1 MNAMVVHHSFAGGVN
16 RRWGMK
22 RICLGCSLGMLVCL
36 LLFSLVGIAQ
46 ENAIPVQILTNNGD
60 LIEGRLTNLAL
71 TIRLNVTAPATNVGP
86 AQALD
91 ILTSAISQITV
102 NFPKI
107 VIETPNRT
115 YVGPFSAFAG
125 IPEVLTIEQ
134 QATIQNLK
142 IAGLRAIALRGVSMH
157 EPPPGL
163 LGMELFP
170 RTETGLSSQLAKA
183 KEEESSLA
191 LAQPIQQIF
200 PRAWGE
206 EISQTTTEIPEDK
219 TSWLLLLAVTS
230 IASLFFFTL

>member
-1 MNAMVVHHSFAGGVN
+1 
-16 RRWGMK
+16 MK
-22 RICLGCSLGMLVCL
+22 RICPGCSLGMLVCM
-36 LLFSLVGIAQ
+36 LLFLVVGIAQ
-46 ENAIPVQILTNNGD
+46 ESAIPVQILTNNGD
-60 LIEGRLTNLAL
+60 LVEGKLANLASI
-71 TIRLNVTAPATNVGP
+71 IRLNVTAPATNVGP

-91 ILTSAISQITV
+91 ILTSTISQITV

-107 VIETPNRT
+107 VIETPSRT

-134 QATIQNLK
+134 QETIQNLK
-142 IAGLRAIALRGVSMH
+142 IAGLRAMALHGVSLH

-170 RTETGLSSQLAKA
+170 RTETGLSGQLATA
-183 KEEESSLA
+183 KEEESGLA

-206 EISQTTTEIPEDK
+206 EISQITTEIPEDR
-219 TSWLLLLAVTS
+219 TSWLFLLAVTS
-230 IASLFFFTL
+230 IASLFFLTL

>member
-1 MNAMVVHHSFAGGVN
+1 MNAMVVHHSFVGGVN

-22 RICLGCSLGMLVCL
+22 RICLGCSLGMLVCMV
-36 LLFSLVGIAQ
+36 LFSVVGIAQ
-46 ENAIPVQILTNNGD
+46 ENAIAVQVLTNNGD
-60 LIEGRLTNLAL
+60 LIEGKLTNLAS
-71 TIRLNVTAPATNVGP
+71 TIRLNVIPPAVSVGP
-86 AQALD
+86 ARALD
-91 ILTSAISQITV
+91 ILTSTISQITV

-107 VIETPNRT
+107 VIETPSRT

-125 IPEVLTIEQ
+125 IPELLTIEQ
-134 QATIQNLK
+134 QETIQNLK

-157 EPPPGL
+157 EPPAGL

-191 LAQPIQQIF
+191 LAQPIQEIF

-206 EISQTTTEIPEDK
+206 EICQTRTEKPEEK
-219 TSWLLLLAVTS
+219 TPWLFFLAVTS
-230 IASLFFFTL
+230 IASLFFLTL